1 MDSKTLERRVRNLPG
16 QLERARRH
24 VLDLE
29 AEATRYRMFD
39 LLTNDSDWLDYRRLA
54 NDPILNDPAK
64 INKAW
69 EDTVFRARNT

>member
-1 MDSKTLERRVRNLPG
+1 MDTGTLAKRVYVLPE
-16 QLERARRH
+16 QLARARRR
-24 VLDLE
+24 VLQLE
-29 AEATRYRMFD
+29 AEAVRYRMLD

-54 NDPILNDPAK
+54 NDPILNDPDK